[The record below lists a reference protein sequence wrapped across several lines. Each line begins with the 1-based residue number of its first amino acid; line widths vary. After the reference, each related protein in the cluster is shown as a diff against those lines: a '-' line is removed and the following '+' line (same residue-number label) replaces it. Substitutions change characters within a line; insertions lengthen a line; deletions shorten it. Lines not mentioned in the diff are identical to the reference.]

1 MQVVTN
7 PAIIRAL
14 TQLQTA
20 TLMLQ
25 STRKYLET
33 VEDLTEKE
41 CDNIL
46 IAMTAFTTAIESR
59 SYQTIIDITGITN
72 WEANE
77 TTEGVYVL
85 GEAPSVPSET

>member
-1 MQVVTN
+1 MQAVTN
-7 PAIIRAL
+7 PSVVRAL

-41 CDNIL
+41 CDHI
-46 IAMTAFTTAIESR
+46 IVAMTAFTTAIEQR
-59 SYQTIIDITGITN
+59 SYQTIVDITGITN

-85 GEAPSVPSET
+85 GEAPNVPSKT